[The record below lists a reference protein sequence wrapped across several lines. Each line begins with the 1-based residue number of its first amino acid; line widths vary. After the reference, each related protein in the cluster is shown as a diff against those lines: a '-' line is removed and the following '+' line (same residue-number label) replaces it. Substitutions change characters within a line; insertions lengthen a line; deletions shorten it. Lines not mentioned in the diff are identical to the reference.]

1 MTIRTIAALGLIL
14 LGTLVIAISILGLFR
29 FRDALE
35 RIHAGAVTDTLG
47 VLLILGGLILLCG
60 WNGGGPLGHQSHFF
74 PPDCQNGTDYRP
86 GYRTRSADRRGGA
99 GIVIVLEIILL
110 LFLEFCAVAAV
121 MTKRLMA

>member
-14 LGTLVIAISILGLFR
+14 LGTLVVAISILGLFR

-60 WNGGGPLGHQSHFF
+60 WNGHGIKLAATLVVLWATNPISSHLIARMELITGR
-74 PPDCQNGTDYRP
+74 DIATDQL
-86 GYRTRSADRRGGA
+86 T
-99 GIVIVLEIILL
+99 
-110 LFLEFCAVAAV
+110 
-121 MTKRLMA
+121 